1 MRLAV
6 DVNISNR
13 EIGELARDGDQ
24 IVCVARKRE
33 EDQAWLE
40 RALERDVD
48 VIISQDLDIPNILDR
63 WRVAE
68 DVLWFEKI
76 EQYRSWREKHVKSQK
91 R

>member
-13 EIGELARDGDQ
+13 EIGELAREGDQ

-33 EDQAWLE
+33 DDQNWLE

-48 VIISQDLDIPNILDR
+48 VIISQDLDIPNLLDN

-68 DVLWFEKI
+68 DVLWFERI
-76 EQYRSWREKHVKSQK
+76 EHYREWRKKNVGT
-91 R
+91 